1 MSAKDFKGIFAALT
15 TPFVDGEIS
24 ASYFKENI
32 KKYNSTD
39 LAGYVILGSTG
50 EAVHLTDEESFMLV
64 KIAKETSS
72 SGKKII
78 AGTARESTR
87 HTIEFTN
94 RLASLGI
101 DAVLIRTPGYF
112 KSQLTSE
119 ALKNHYFTIADNVK
133 IPILVYNIPQN
144 TGVSIDASLV
154 CELARHPNIVGIK
167 DSSGNLAFLSEVIPN
182 LPPGFSFLLG
192 AGSLIFPGLYLGASG
207 AILAMADAVPDQCTN
222 IYSLFCQN
230 KMEEAKK
237 LQMDL
242 VPLNKLLTQIYG
254 VPAVKYAMD
263 CLGFYG
269 GEPRSPLLPLNDKG
283 REKVR
288 IILEKLS
295 HFVKTRKNI

>member
-1 MSAKDFKGIFAALT
+1 MSTKNFKGIFAALT

-24 ASYFKENI
+24 ASHFKENI

-50 EAVHLTDEESFMLV
+50 EAVYLTDEESFMLV
-64 KIAKETSS
+64 KIAKETASS
-72 SGKKII
+72 DKKII
-78 AGTARESTR
+78 VGTARESTR
-87 HTIEFTN
+87 LTIEFTN
-94 RLASLGI
+94 HMSTLNI
-101 DAVLIRTPGYF
+101 DAALIRTPSYF

-133 IPILVYNIPQN
+133 IPILVYNIPQQ

-154 CELARHPNIVGIK
+154 CELARHSNIVGIK

-192 AGSLIFPGLYLGASG
+192 AGSLIFPGFCLGASG
-207 AILAMADAVPDQCTN
+207 AILAIADAVPDQCIN

-230 KMEEAKK
+230 KMEQAKH

-242 VPLNKLLTQIYG
+242 VPLNRLLTQIYG
-254 VPAVKYAMD
+254 IPALKYAMD

-269 GEPRSPLLPLNDKG
+269 GDPRSPLLPLNDEG
-283 REKVR
+283 RKEVR
-288 IILEKLS
+288 TILEKLS
-295 HFVKTRKNI
+295 HLVKTKKNI